1 MSYFSAITTADRVT
15 FEGNEVTKIIPL
27 RDRSSG
33 VVTHYQL
40 SVNLPEQGIDFR
52 KFSVDEIV
60 HLLECELL
68 IVEKGYHSLARQT
81 DRALQGTDEIF
92 GAKRKQRA
100 RIDRI
105 TFLCRRMAHYCKM
118 GMPLTP
124 EGVEVRR
131 PELEREFRDYQA
143 RMDYGT
149 EKSNSTQ
156 SLKPLPANTTLLE
169 YYRKLRKGQHN
180 PKIFLPPRSEPV
192 DIDHQEAVD
201 LHFILTILYEYA
213 SATKIAKCD
222 VAQKAVKGVEDENE
236 RRRSHGSPVLIKV
249 RSARTYER
257 WIDEYLDPYTVV
269 LQREGLAAAKAKF
282 ASVEGGMRASAIGE
296 QVIMD
301 AWKVHVVT
309 LDATREQLN
318 RGHLDF

>member
-1 MSYFSAITTADRVT
+1 MSYFSAITAADRIL

-27 RDRSSG
+27 KNDRGG

-40 SVNLPEQGIDFR
+40 SVRLPERGIDFR
-52 KFSVDEIV
+52 KFSVEEIA

-105 TFLCRRMAHYCKM
+105 TFLCLRMAHYCKM

-124 EGVEVRR
+124 EGIELRR
-131 PELEREFRDYQA
+131 PQLEREYRDHQA

-156 SLKPLPANTTLLE
+156 SLKPLPANTTLL
-169 YYRKLRKGQHN
+169 
-180 PKIFLPPRSEPV
+180 
-192 DIDHQEAVD
+192 
-201 LHFILTILYEYA
+201 
-213 SATKIAKCD
+213 
-222 VAQKAVKGVEDENE
+222 
-236 RRRSHGSPVLIKV
+236 
-249 RSARTYER
+249 
-257 WIDEYLDPYTVV
+257 
-269 LQREGLAAAKAKF
+269 
-282 ASVEGGMRASAIGE
+282 
-296 QVIMD
+296 
-301 AWKVHVVT
+301 
-309 LDATREQLN
+309 
-318 RGHLDF
+318 